1 MIYRKMF
8 SLLNL
13 CRWFLEVLHLV
24 AINLLR
30 SYRFPTTLRF
40 LVFFSLSF
48 FAFCH
53 FLCGCHQSHQSHEF
67 LATLQLFTALEF
79 VARSSWATIWHLD
92 VCIVFFPPVFEHG
105 FNWHFI
111 VLYFC
116 INLMNSLQMTIWRL
130 VEYIVARENVSKS
143 WNKNSHSCRALWIT
157 STPTVHFQLP
167 NTVLRMT
174 LSFAEIK
181 GHCHTKLSSD
191 SAWTAKNNCVY
202 GLFFFC
208 QP

>member
-1 MIYRKMF
+1 MWLPSIAPISRIPCNF
-8 SLLNL
+8 ATFHGSRIRSTFFLSHNL
-13 CRWFLEVLHLV
+13 AFGRLYCF
-24 AINLLR
+24 
-30 SYRFPTTLRF
+30 F
-40 LVFFSLSF
+40 FFS
-48 FAFCH
+48 C
-53 FLCGCHQSHQSHEF
+53 
-67 LATLQLFTALEF
+67 
-79 VARSSWATIWHLD
+79 
-92 VCIVFFPPVFEHG
+92 FEHG

-143 WNKNSHSCRALWIT
+143 SNKKSHSCRALWIT

>member
-1 MIYRKMF
+1 MNNAMIYRKMF

-92 VCIVFFPPVFEHG
+92 VCIVFF
-105 FNWHFI
+105 
-111 VLYFC
+111 
-116 INLMNSLQMTIWRL
+116 
-130 VEYIVARENVSKS
+130 
-143 WNKNSHSCRALWIT
+143 SCFWT
-157 STPTVHFQLP
+157 SFQLTLHSFVFLYQSYEFLANDNLAP
-167 NTVLRMT
+167 RGVHCCSRKCEQEFKQKFTQLSCTLNNINTNCSFSASQYSATNDIVICWNQGT
-174 LSFAEIK
+174 LPHQAVIR
-181 GHCHTKLSSD
+181 LWLD
-191 SAWTAKNNCVY
+191 S
-202 GLFFFC
+202 
-208 QP
+208 